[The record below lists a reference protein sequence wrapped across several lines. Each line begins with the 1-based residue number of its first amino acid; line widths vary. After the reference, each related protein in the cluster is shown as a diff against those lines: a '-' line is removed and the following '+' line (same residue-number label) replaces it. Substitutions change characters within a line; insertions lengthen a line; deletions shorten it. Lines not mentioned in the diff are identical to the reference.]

1 MSQMTKEINA
11 ITGTIIGVSG
21 KLIVYALVILLLVE
35 GMTRGYAFGHDIFY
49 SPAVAAKPGV
59 SMRVTIGE
67 GEEVAD
73 IASALERGGLIRN
86 KYAFIIQSIFY
97 DYGGSDNPVEAGTY
111 LLNNSMTSKEILQVL
126 NEKPDSQSG
135 EEGAEEQ

>member
-1 MSQMTKEINA
+1 MSNTTNEINKV
-11 ITGTIIGVSG
+11 TGTVIRVSW
-21 KLIVYALVILLLVE
+21 KLIVYAVTVMVLYE
-35 GMTRGYAFGHDIFY
+35 GITRGYAFGHDIFY

-111 LLNNSMTSKEILQVL
+111 LLNNSMTSKEIILALREGVEEEDT
-126 NEKPDSQSG
+126 EK
-135 EEGAEEQ
+135 